1 MKESYAYK
9 LAQDAVIESTA
20 LCVADKIKIL
30 RVLIKAE
37 DAELMMEEYRAKK
50 ESEEA
55 K

>member
-1 MKESYAYK
+1 MKESHAYK
-9 LAQDAVIESTA
+9 LAQGTVIESTA
-20 LCVADKIKIL
+20 LSVTDKIKIL

-37 DAELMMEEYRAKK
+37 DAELMMEEYMAKK